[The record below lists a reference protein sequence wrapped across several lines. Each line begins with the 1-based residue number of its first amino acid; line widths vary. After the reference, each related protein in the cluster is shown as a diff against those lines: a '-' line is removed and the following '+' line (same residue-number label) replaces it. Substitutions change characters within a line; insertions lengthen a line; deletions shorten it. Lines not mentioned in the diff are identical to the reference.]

1 MKEHRAITAIALCAI
16 LALGVFSGAG
26 CNGGGNGD
34 EDAGTDAQDVSE
46 EDADGTDAAGDDAGD
61 GGDEDAPGDGEPDA
75 DIEDAEEEEGE
86 AVDPLAGFERFCLGE
101 PWDAHLEP
109 AVVNELSSP
118 FMGHY
123 EVLGPGDLEAI
134 KVIPGHPFHAT
145 TIRAA
150 FSGGGGPA
158 KIRLTRMLARSVP
171 LGWPDPDMPG
181 ADLMEPVEIDV
192 AWPDAEEWIEID
204 ISDRDVFLMPTQH
217 YMLVYEHVGSAPYI
231 ALEEPPEGD
240 SIRSLILYAGDPM
253 IYGTVGNVRMK
264 LEGDTFCRRD
274 GEDLLFARS
283 EGHPFDDVA
292 SNRAAFADLNGDGHD
307 DLVLGP
313 GGPAAF
319 FGNGDGTFSEPG
331 FDPFPDVKVGST
343 VIFADMDNDGD
354 RDAFVIIDIGAD
366 ADGDGYLRW
375 EGDCNDDDASVHPGM
390 SDRDGDGVDDD
401 CDTVADDGTDT
412 SDADEDGM
420 SVADGDCDDTRGN
433 VYPGAPELLD
443 ALDNDCDGATNEDFY
458 NRVLRNDGTGRF
470 TEVEASGA
478 EFLDNSTAVSMGD
491 GNGDGFLDVYWGNWL
506 KRYPYRPAVPD
517 RFARGGEDCTFTEAT
532 VAAGLVVDEPA
543 PPYGIIWGDYNNDGL
558 QDIMVNN
565 YNARRNTLWR
575 NLGDGT
581 FDDVAAAVGVDWDG
595 YGTMGGHSYGGDFGD
610 FDNDG
615 DMDLYICNIA
625 HSREHPISDPSP
637 FLVNQ
642 GPPDY
647 AFEIMNEEYGFLYD
661 EGDMNAVFA
670 DFDNDMDL
678 DLAVTSNYDWHFSRF
693 YRNDGDEG
701 FTDITYETGTAVRS
715 SVGLVWSDV
724 DEDGD
729 LDLLIADHFGGE
741 RVNLFINRVGQDR
754 NWVELVLEG
763 DGTNRDAL
771 GARVSLTAGGVTQLR
786 EVRGGNGHAGNQN
799 SNVAHFGLA
808 DETAIDEVTVRWV
821 GGDTETISGLEP
833 NGRYHV
839 VEGTGTGSPIF

>member
-1 MKEHRAITAIALCAI
+1 MEKHFLIIALCII
-16 LALGVFSGAG
+16 LSLGVFPAAG
-26 CNGGGNGD
+26 CDGGGNGD
-34 EDAGTDAQDVSE
+34 EDVDTDAEDVSE
-46 EDADGTDAAGDDAGD
+46 EDGGVDVTDDDAGD
-61 GGDEDAPGDGEPDA
+61 VGDEDVPDDSELDG
-75 DIEDAEEEEGE
+75 DIEDVEEEEGE
-86 AVDPLAGFERFCLGE
+86 VVDPLAAFERFCGGE
-101 PWDAHLEP
+101 PWDAHLDP
-109 AVVNELSSP
+109 VVVNELN
-118 FMGHY
+118 GAY
-123 EVLGPGDLEAI
+123 IGYYADLGPGDVEGV
-134 KVIPGHPFHAT
+134 KVIPEHPFQAT
-145 TIRAA
+145 KIRVA
-150 FSGGGGPA
+150 FSERGGTA

-181 ADLMEPVEIDV
+181 ADLMEPIEIEV
-192 AWPDAEEWIEID
+192 TWPEPEEWLEID
-204 ISDRDVFLMPTQH
+204 ISDLDVFLLPTQH
-217 YMLVYEHVGSAPYI
+217 YMLVYEHLDSAPFL
-231 ALEEPPEGD
+231 AMEEPPEGN
-240 SIRSLILYAGDPM
+240 SPRSLVLYAGEPM
-253 IYGTVGNVRMK
+253 IYGTAGNGRMR
-264 LEGDTFCRRD
+264 LEGNYFCQWD
-274 GEDLLFARS
+274 EEDLLVGRS
-283 EGHPFDDVA
+283 EGHPFDEVR
-292 SNRAAFADLNGDGHD
+292 SSRAAFTDLNNDGHD

-313 GGPAAF
+313 GGPVAF
-319 FGNGDGTFSEPG
+319 FGGGDGTFSEAG
-331 FDPFPDVKVGST
+331 FDPFPDVKVGSN

-366 ADGDGYLRW
+366 ADGDTYLRW
-375 EGDCNDDDASVHPGM
+375 EGDCNDGDASIHPGM
-390 SDRDGDGVDDD
+390 SDRDGDGVDDN

-412 SDADEDGM
+412 SDADEDGVT
-420 SVADGDCDDTRGN
+420 VAEGDCDDTRDN

-443 ALDNDCDGATNEDFY
+443 ALDNDCDGETNEDFY
-458 NRVLRNDGTGRF
+458 NRVLRNDGSGLF
-470 TEVEASGA
+470 TEVEASGV

-491 GNGDGFLDVYWGNWL
+491 ANGDGFLDVYWGNWL

-517 RFARGGEDCTFTEAT
+517 RFAWGGEDCTFTEAT
-532 VAAGLVVDEPA
+532 VAAGLVVDETA

-581 FDDVAAAVGVDWDG
+581 FDNVAAAVGVDWDG

-625 HSREHPISDPSP
+625 HSREHPISDHSP

-647 AFEIMNEEYGFLYD
+647 MYEIMNEEYGFLYD

-670 DFDNDMDL
+670 DFDHDMDL
-678 DLAVTSNYDWHFSRF
+678 DIVVTSNYDWHFSRF

-729 LDLLIADHFGGE
+729 LDLLIADHFGE
-741 RVNLFINRVGQDR
+741 DRINLFINRVGQDR
-754 NWVELVLEG
+754 NWIELVLEG

-771 GARVSLTAGGVTQLR
+771 GARVSLAAGGVTQLR
-786 EVRGGNGHAGNQN
+786 EVRGGNGHVGNQN
-799 SNVAHFGLA
+799 SNVVHFGLA

-821 GGDTETISGLEP
+821 GGDTETITGLEP

-839 VEGTGTGSPIF
+839 VEGTGTGTPIF